1 MGQYYFKF
9 LLKMSHIGIIYF
21 NIAINYFIF
30 RKEIWVTEKLNR
42 LDFYS
47 LEFCLR
53 TRIQSDFAFLK
64 ATELHYES

>member
-1 MGQYYFKF
+1 
-9 LLKMSHIGIIYF
+9 MSHIGIIYF
-21 NIAINYFIF
+21 KYIAINYFIF

-42 LDFYS
+42 LVFYS
-47 LEFCLR
+47 FEFCLR